1 MTSFSFF
8 FVFSPSF
15 CLYLWT
21 GSTNTNLPE
30 KYKEPRNNKNNKK
43 KKRIVNIRPVLLD
56 SNTTTGWILLHTLS
70 LFILTFSFF
79 LFLFFLQDAVGY
91 YKEKGFFSFSLL
103 NGENCWTHVNS
114 GGDREQRE
122 KLGLFSFF
130 FIGDFRGRLYDDSCH
145 TKRHRK
151 TLWKKKET
159 KRSVSKCVVYLSYTG
174 RPNTL

>member
-1 MTSFSFF
+1 MTSFFV

-30 KYKEPRNNKNNKK
+30 KYKEPRNNKI

-79 LFLFFLQDAVGY
+79 LFLFLQDAVGY
-91 YKEKGFFSFSLL
+91 YKEK
-103 NGENCWTHVNS
+103 V
-114 GGDREQRE
+114 
-122 KLGLFSFF
+122 FF
-130 FIGDFRGRLYDDSCH
+130 FLFPPQWRELLDTRQQRRRSWATGKARTLLLFYWGFPWEIVRRLVPH
-145 TKRHRK
+145 QATPKITLKKRNEKVSVKMCR
-151 TLWKKKET
+151 
-159 KRSVSKCVVYLSYTG
+159 VSKLRGGPKPCNQKEIS
-174 RPNTL
+174 